1 MIARLRAVPRAAG
14 RPPIIV
20 CVRGRFAV
28 VKRWC
33 GRHRPVVRRA
43 LLAVAVGA
51 VLLAGVTGASVA
63 WVRHGADGHMFT
75 EAGAPDAPV
84 ALVLGTKVE
93 ADGTPSPFLTARLEL
108 ARRLLAAGKVRA
120 ILVSGD
126 NMHAG
131 YNEPEA
137 MRRWLLDRGVPAKK
151 VVMDYAGFDTYDS
164 CARAKRI
171 FGVDRAT
178 VVTQSFHLPRAVAL
192 CRHLGID
199 ANGVG
204 DDTAKRYAQRWW
216 ISSTREYGACV
227 KAAVDVLSGRD
238 PVHLGRRETGVDD
251 ALRDG

>member
-1 MIARLRAVPRAAG
+1 MRGWIAVTKRLTRK
-14 RPPIIV
+14 PP
-20 CVRGRFAV
+20 
-28 VKRWC
+28 
-33 GRHRPVVRRA
+33 VRRA

-51 VLLAGVTGASVA
+51 VVLSGVAGASAA
-63 WVRHGADGHMFT
+63 WIRGAADGHLFT
-75 EAGAPDAPV
+75 ETDVPAAPV
-84 ALVLGTKVE
+84 ALVLGTKVS
-93 ADGTPSPFLTARLEL
+93 ADGTPSPFLTGRLEI
-108 ARRLLAAGKVRA
+108 AQRLFDAGKVRA

-126 NMHAG
+126 NMNAD
-131 YNEPEA
+131 YNEPDA
-137 MRRWLLDRGVPAKK
+137 MRRWLVDRGVPGDK
-151 VVMDYAGFDTYDS
+151 VVLDYAGFDTYDS

-178 VVTQSFHLPRAVAL
+178 VVTQSFHLPRAVSL

-204 DDTAKRYAQRWW
+204 DDTARRYAQRWW

-238 PVHLGRRETGVDD
+238 PVHLGRHETGVED